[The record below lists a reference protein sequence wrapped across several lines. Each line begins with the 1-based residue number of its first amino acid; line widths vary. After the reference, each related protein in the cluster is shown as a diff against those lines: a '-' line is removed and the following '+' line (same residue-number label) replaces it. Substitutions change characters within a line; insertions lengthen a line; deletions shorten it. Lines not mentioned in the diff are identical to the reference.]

1 MIPGPGTVGFAT
13 LQFGFVG
20 DAMGGQDIFEDVVFF
35 TQGMHHVSMLLDG
48 DIGGGN
54 LLGIGL
60 S

>member
-1 MIPGPGTVGFAT
+1 MIPGAGTVGFAT
-13 LQFGFVG
+13 LQLGFVG
-20 DAMGGQDIFEDVVFF
+20 DAMGGQNVFEDIVFF
-35 TQGMHHVSMLLDG
+35 AQRMHHVSMLLDG

>member
-13 LQFGFVG
+13 LQFGFVA
-20 DAMGGQDIFEDVVFF
+20 DAMCGQDLFEDVVFLG
-35 TQGMHHVSMLLDG
+35 QGIHHVSMLLDG

-54 LLGIGL
+54 LLGVGL